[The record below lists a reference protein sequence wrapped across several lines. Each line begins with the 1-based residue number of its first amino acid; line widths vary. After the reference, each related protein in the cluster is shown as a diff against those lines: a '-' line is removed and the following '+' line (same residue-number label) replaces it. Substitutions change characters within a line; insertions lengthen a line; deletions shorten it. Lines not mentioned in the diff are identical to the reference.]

1 VIVYNYSFFK
11 SIMRWHAA
19 VVNSYPRKH
28 TMPFV
33 NIKVAGASL
42 APEQIV
48 RLQTEATRLM
58 AEVMHK
64 KPELTAVLVEQ
75 VDAARWT
82 VGAIPVRAAA
92 HLDVKVTAGTNTPED
107 KRRFVSEAVRLLR
120 SVIGPTLNPVCYVVV
135 HEVAADAWGY
145 GGRTQADRAADAI
158 AA

>member
-1 VIVYNYSFFK
+1 MVPS
-11 SIMRWHAA
+11 STA
-19 VVNSYPRKH
+19 PQEH

-42 APEQIV
+42 APEQIL
-48 RLQTEATRLM
+48 RLQAEATRLM
-58 AEVMHK
+58 ADVMHK
-64 KPELTAVLVEQ
+64 KPELTAVLIEQ

-82 VGAIPVRAAA
+82 VGAAPVRAAA
-92 HLDVKVTAGTNTPED
+92 QLDVKVTAGTNTPED
-107 KRRFVSEAVRLLR
+107 KRRFVSEAVRLWR

-145 GGRTQADRAADAI
+145 GGRTQADRAAEAI